1 VKGRPTPQT
10 IADCEAGSIVR
21 IEAGVIRVAWF
32 NSNGTPCVRL
42 LDPSTL
48 VEVGEPFAIRPELAV
63 VKVLRD
69 QSFYAALRGAGG
81 RETDP
86 LTGR

>member
-1 VKGRPTPQT
+1 VKRKPTPQT
-10 IADCEAGSIVR
+10 IADCEAGSIVQVA
-21 IEAGVIRVAWF
+21 AGVLRVAWF
-32 NSNGTPCVRL
+32 NSNGVPCVRL

-86 LTGR
+86 LKGR